1 MISRPPEKKQASI
14 RRFYVVVAF
23 AVVVGPLSWWGL
35 ERYAHYSAKQDMIES
50 SPDTPLS
57 NRLILPYGEQ
67 PYRLAQ
73 QIERGDVISEAEVKA
88 LPEGVDQRYGDEI
101 TMLFLALGAHNL
113 QAIDTLLAAGA
124 DPYLIDRPSTGST
137 RNFVYYLA
145 MPGPS
150 SGPVQ
155 GFDFENRMIESYLK
169 YGGKANVQLPGN
181 QGNWLVEQVGL
192 IGNYEGVKIL
202 LKAGADP
209 WAENAAKDTLM
220 STLAISSADTG
231 AIDFINWLI
240 QQGYL
245 NSPMM
250 GKLQK
255 FMRYLAAYTQR
266 GDKIS
271 KEIQQTAL
279 RVLKCNPDYPPDQN
293 TQDIFGGPI
302 PWKEVENAD

>member
-1 MISRPPEKKQASI
+1 MIWPLAPNRQPKRVFAI
-14 RRFYVVVAF
+14 WLAL
-23 AVVVGPLSWWGL
+23 AVVLVPAGWWGYHHIS
-35 ERYAHYSAKQDMIES
+35 EWIMVHN

-57 NRLILPYGEQ
+57 NRLILPYGDE

-73 QIERGDVISEAEVKA
+73 KIERGEAISEADVKA

-113 QAIDTLLAAGA
+113 QAIDTMLAAGA
-124 DPYLIDRPSTGST
+124 DPYIVDRPSQGSG
-137 RNFVYYLA
+137 RNFVFYLT

-155 GFDFENRMIESYLK
+155 GFDFENHMIESYLK
-169 YGGKANVQLPGN
+169 YGGKANYQWPDEEGA
-181 QGNWLVEQVGL
+181 WLIEEVGL

-209 WAENAAKDTLM
+209 WAENSRGDTLM
-220 STLAISSADTG
+220 STLASAAAMKGVSFIDSLIDDGYFNNIS
-231 AIDFINWLI
+231 IKNLENVI
-240 QQGYL
+240 GYL
-245 NSPMM
+245 A
-250 GKLQK
+250 L
-255 FMRYLAAYTQR
+255 YDQR
-266 GDKIS
+266 GDKVSVELQRI
-271 KEIQQTAL
+271 TL
-279 RVLKCNPDYPPDQN
+279 RILKRNPDYPPDQN